1 MKKASDPSGFSVSD
15 LLGLGQQSARKS
27 YYRELSV
34 RLEELEVER
43 NRYKWLFENA
53 LHGIFQASLSGKLRA
68 ANPAL
73 AAMLDDPCVTHT
85 LERCARF
92 DALFVSRTTG
102 QQLRDLLLTHGHVTG
117 HTTLLQATSG
127 RQVPVAITL
136 IKKPAELAG
145 DEDLIEGFV
154 ADITERERAR
164 QHLETLNAH
173 LEARVADRT
182 QALEQL
188 NEELRS
194 ARDAAEFAN
203 QSKDRYLAAAS
214 HDLLQPMNAA
224 RLLVASLQER
234 LINSDNLALVESVQ
248 NSLEGAE
255 AILSDLLDISRLDHG
270 QVQPQLRH
278 FKLDDILSNLA
289 DEFTPVA
296 QRKGLTLR
304 YVPSH
309 QAVTSDPYLLS
320 RIVRNFLANACRY
333 TQRGGICLGIRRHSD
348 DSLAVQVVD
357 SGIGIPESDYQ
368 LIFREFH
375 QLNATRARDR
385 QGVGLGLAIV
395 ERISQRLE
403 HPLSVRSAPGQGSCF
418 AITVPRANG
427 ISFSQAP
434 APSAPLSADDEFE
447 GLRVLILDNEPTILQ
462 GMALLLSEWK
472 ISCDTALDVDTA
484 KACQEAPDMLLV
496 DLHLDD
502 NVTGLEAIRQLR
514 QHWHD
519 PHLPA
524 AILSADR
531 SDHWQRRLR
540 HASVP
545 QLNKPVRPSK
555 LRALLRSL
563 LNG

>member
-1 MKKASDPSGFSVSD
+1 MTCSGLASSQRVKATIASF
-15 LLGLGQQSARKS
+15 Q
-27 YYRELSV
+27 YC
-34 RLEELEVER
+34 LEELEVER

-73 AAMLDDPCVTHT
+73 AAMLDDSSVVHT

-92 DALFVSRTTG
+92 DALFVNASTG
-102 QQLRDLLLTHGHVTG
+102 QQLRDLLLAQGHVTG
-117 HTTLLQATSG
+117 QTTWLQGASG
-127 RQVPVAITL
+127 HQVPVAITL
-136 IKKPAELAG
+136 IRKPAELAG

-182 QALEQL
+182 QALERL

-234 LINSDNLALVESVQ
+234 LTNSDNLALIESVQ

-333 TQRGGICLGIRRHSD
+333 THRGGICLGVRRHGD

-357 SGIGIPESDYQ
+357 SGIGIPESDYR

-418 AITVPRANG
+418 AVTVPRASG

-462 GMALLLSEWK
+462 GMALLLTEWK

-502 NVTGLEAIRQLR
+502 HMTGLEAIRQLR

-540 HASVP
+540 HAGVP
-545 QLNKPVRPSK
+545 QLNKPVRPGK

>member
-1 MKKASDPSGFSVSD
+1 MKKASDPAGFSVSD

-73 AAMLDDPCVTHT
+73 AAMLDDPSVAHT
-85 LERCARF
+85 LERCVRF
-92 DALFVSRTTG
+92 DALFVSSTTG
-102 QQLRDLLLTHGHVTG
+102 QQLRDLLLVQGHVTG
-117 HTTLLQATSG
+117 QTTLLQGASG
-127 RQVPVAITL
+127 NQVPVAITL

-154 ADITERERAR
+154 ADITAR

-173 LEARVADRT
+173 LEARVAERT
-182 QALEQL
+182 QELERL
-188 NEELRS
+188 NEALRS

-234 LINSDNLALVESVQ
+234 LTDSDNLALIESVQ

-289 DEFTPVA
+289 DEFAPVA
-296 QRKGLTLR
+296 QRKGLLLR

-333 TQRGGICLGIRRHSD
+333 TQRGGICLGVRRHSD
-348 DSLAVQVVD
+348 DNLAVQVVD

-375 QLNATRARDR
+375 QLNTPRARDR

-403 HPLSVRSAPGQGSCF
+403 HPLSVRSTPGQGSCF
-418 AITVPRANG
+418 AVEVPRASG

-434 APSAPLSADDEFE
+434 SPSAPPSADDEFK
-447 GLRVLILDNEPTILQ
+447 GLRVLILDNEPTILE
-462 GMALLLSEWK
+462 GMALLLSEWQ
-472 ISCDTALDVDTA
+472 ISCDTALDLDAA
-484 KACQEAPDMLLV
+484 KACPEAPDMLLA

-524 AILSADR
+524 AVLSADR

-540 HASVP
+540 HAGVP
-545 QLNKPVRPSK
+545 QLNKPVRPGK

>member
-73 AAMLDDPCVTHT
+73 SAMLDDSSVAHT

-92 DALFVSRTTG
+92 DALFVNASTG
-102 QQLRDLLLTHGHVTG
+102 QQLRDLLLAQGHVTG
-117 HTTLLQATSG
+117 QTTWLQGASG
-127 RQVPVAITL
+127 HQVPVAITL
-136 IKKPAELAG
+136 IRKPAELAG

-173 LEARVADRT
+173 LEARVVDRT
-182 QALEQL
+182 QALERL

-234 LINSDNLALVESVQ
+234 LTDSENLSLIESVQ

-278 FKLDDILSNLA
+278 FKIDDILSSLA
-289 DEFTPVA
+289 DEFSPVT

-333 TQRGGICLGIRRHSD
+333 THRGGICLGVRRHND

-403 HPLSVRSAPGQGSCF
+403 HPLSVHSAPGQGSCF
-418 AITVPRANG
+418 AVTVPRASA

-434 APSAPLSADDEFE
+434 APSAPLSAGDEFE

-462 GMALLLSEWK
+462 GMALLLSEWQ

-502 NVTGLEAIRQLR
+502 NMTGLEAIRQLR

-540 HASVP
+540 HAGVP
-545 QLNKPVRPSK
+545 QLNKPVRPGK

>member
-73 AAMLDDPCVTHT
+73 AAMLGDASVAQT
-85 LERCARF
+85 LRRCERF
-92 DALFVSRTTG
+92 DALFTQPSAG
-102 QQLRDLLLTHGHVTG
+102 QALREALLHQGHVTG
-117 HTTLLQATSG
+117 QTTWLQG
-127 RQVPVAITL
+127 EEGQQVPVAITL
-136 IKKPAELAG
+136 IRKPAELLG
-145 DEDLIEGFV
+145 EEDLIEGFV

-164 QHLETLNAH
+164 QRLEALNAN
-173 LEARVADRT
+173 LEARVAERT
-182 QALEQL
+182 QELERL
-188 NEELRS
+188 NEALVA

-234 LINSDNLALVESVQ
+234 LTDHDDLALVESVQ

-270 QVQPQLRH
+270 QVQPHLRH
-278 FKLDDILSNLA
+278 FKLDDILSSLA
-289 DEFTPVA
+289 DEFAPVA

-304 YVPSH
+304 YVPCH

-333 TQRGGICLGIRRHSD
+333 TQRGGICLGARRQAND
-348 DSLAVQVVD
+348 TLAIQVVD
-357 SGIGIPESDYQ
+357 SGIGIPESEYRR
-368 LIFREFH
+368 IFREFH
-375 QLNATRARDR
+375 QLNVRRARDR

-395 ERISQRLE
+395 ERLSQRLE
-403 HPLSVRSAPGQGSCF
+403 HPLSVRSVPEKGSCF
-418 AITVPRANG
+418 AVQVPRASG
-427 ISFSQAP
+427 VSFSQASTP
-434 APSAPLSADDEFE
+434 ASLPALEAEFE
-447 GLRVLILDNEPTILQ
+447 GLRILVMDNEPTILD
-462 GMALLLSEWK
+462 GMERLLSTWQ
-472 ISCDTALDVDTA
+472 IRCDTALDMAAAT
-484 KACQEAPDMLLV
+484 ACQEAPNILLV

-502 NVTGLEAIRQLR
+502 DLTGLDAIRYLR
-514 QHWHD
+514 KHWHD
-519 PHLPA
+519 PRLPA

-531 SDHWQRRLR
+531 SEHWQRRLR
-540 HASVP
+540 HAGVP
-545 QLNKPVRPSK
+545 LLNKPIRPGK

>member
-1 MKKASDPSGFSVSD
+1 MKKANDPSGFSVSD

-73 AAMLDDPCVTHT
+73 AAMLDDPSVAHT

-92 DALFVSRTTG
+92 DTLFVNATTG
-102 QQLRDLLLTHGHVTG
+102 QQLRDLLLIQGHVTG
-117 HTTLLQATSG
+117 QTTLLQGASG

-182 QALEQL
+182 QALERL

-203 QSKDRYLAAAS
+203 HSKDRYLAAAS

-234 LINSDNLALVESVQ
+234 LNDSDNLALVERVQ

-255 AILSDLLDISRLDHG
+255 AILSDLLDISKLDHG

-278 FKLDDILSNLA
+278 FKLDDILSHLA
-289 DEFTPVA
+289 DEFAPVA

-304 YVPSH
+304 YVPCY
-309 QAVTSDPYLLS
+309 QAVTSDPHLLS

-333 TQRGGICLGIRRHSD
+333 TQRGGICLGVRRHSD
-348 DSLAVQVVD
+348 HTLAIHVVD

-375 QLNATRARDR
+375 QLNATRARD
-385 QGVGLGLAIV
+385 
-395 ERISQRLE
+395 
-403 HPLSVRSAPGQGSCF
+403 
-418 AITVPRANG
+418 
-427 ISFSQAP
+427 
-434 APSAPLSADDEFE
+434 
-447 GLRVLILDNEPTILQ
+447 
-462 GMALLLSEWK
+462 
-472 ISCDTALDVDTA
+472 
-484 KACQEAPDMLLV
+484 
-496 DLHLDD
+496 
-502 NVTGLEAIRQLR
+502 
-514 QHWHD
+514 
-519 PHLPA
+519 
-524 AILSADR
+524 
-531 SDHWQRRLR
+531 
-540 HASVP
+540 
-545 QLNKPVRPSK
+545 
-555 LRALLRSL
+555 
-563 LNG
+563 

>member
-73 AAMLDDPCVTHT
+73 AAMLDDVSVAHT
-85 LERCARF
+85 LERCVRF
-92 DALFVSRTTG
+92 DALFVSHSTG
-102 QQLRDLLLTHGHVTG
+102 QQLRDLLLVKGHVTG
-117 HTTLLQATSG
+117 QTTWLQGASG
-127 RQVPVAITL
+127 HQVPVAITL
-136 IKKPAELAG
+136 IHKPAEFAG

-164 QHLETLNAH
+164 KHLETLNTH
-173 LEARVADRT
+173 LEARVVDRT
-182 QALEQL
+182 QALERL

-194 ARDAAEFAN
+194 ARDAAELAN

-234 LINSDNLALVESVQ
+234 LTDSDNLALVESVQ
-248 NSLEGAE
+248 SSLEGAE

-333 TQRGGICLGIRRHSD
+333 TQRGGIRLGVRRHSD
-348 DSLAVQVVD
+348 DNLTIQVVD

-368 LIFREFH
+368 IIFREFH

-395 ERISQRLE
+395 ERISKRLE
-403 HPLSVRSAPGQGSCF
+403 HPLSVRSVPGKGSCF
-418 AITVPRANG
+418 TVSVPRANSV
-427 ISFSQAP
+427 SFSQAP
-434 APSAPLSADDEFE
+434 APSMQLSADTEFE
-447 GLRVLILDNEPTILQ
+447 GRRVLILDNEPTILE
-462 GMALLLSEWK
+462 GMSLLLSGWQ

-484 KACQEAPDMLLV
+484 KTCLSAPDMLLV

-514 QHWHD
+514 QHWQD

-540 HASVP
+540 NANVP
-545 QLNKPVRPSK
+545 QLNKPVRPGK

-563 LNG
+563 LND